1 MKNTSQ
7 IDNIKELLPDLSED
21 ALTEVKDFV
30 SFLLD
35 KEQKHNT
42 FVNETLKVEQDS
54 NTITFRSSKDCIE
67 TIRSWSE

>member
-21 ALTEVKDFV
+21 ALAEVRDFV

-42 FVNETLKVEQDS
+42 FVNETLKVKQNSD
-54 NTITFRSSKDCIE
+54 TITFKSSKDSME
-67 TIRSWSE
+67 TIRSWSK